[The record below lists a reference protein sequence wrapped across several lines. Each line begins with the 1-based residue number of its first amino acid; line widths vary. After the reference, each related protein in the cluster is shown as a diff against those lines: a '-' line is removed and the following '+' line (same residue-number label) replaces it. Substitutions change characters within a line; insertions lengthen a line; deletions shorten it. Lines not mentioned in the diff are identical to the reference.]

1 MNEAPPDRR
10 REDTLTTS
18 HAHLLKELRLPS
30 RYESLVAAIG
40 DDVAQ
45 LLVEPAEGTL
55 DIFRRVALHMKARG
69 RGLFLPLYA
78 RSGTGKTTLVS
89 SLATWLP
96 KEYAATARLAGGEV
110 SADRLRQAVDAV
122 AQAHV
127 LPANEDRIL
136 IVNVDDRES
145 DPPSDKELSQIK
157 GFLREDGPGSRTLV
171 VWPETSD
178 QHADAMSRSFEERA
192 GRSPIDIPVQVAGPV
207 AEEWQGLAIETLKLA
222 NGLSSLEALGVDPR
236 NYKSTQ
242 FHTLGDFLDEVSA
255 DFVGLLADLLGAT
268 RKPIRVII
276 VFASESG
283 NAGVLGELT
292 GGARYGFLDAD
303 RLISAT
309 PNSVIGKWWKSRAGL
324 LVQTI
329 VRLDARAVFITPSLA
344 LPVVR
349 RYGPQEAV
357 DVLETLDF
365 KPRPPS
371 EISTYFDRSE
381 FGRLLQR
388 LDSPTA
394 EIRGNPAHDARAGF
408 ALLASEY
415 GFGSGN
421 DKKLNR
427 AVGDFLAAAQ
437 SELGEA
443 VVEKRLEHLPL
454 IPDVAID
461 GADEAT
467 CIELHWRSGDF
478 LTTANRSEIAQYI
491 LKKLKAYAVESGW
504 ASD

>member
-1 MNEAPPDRR
+1 M
-10 REDTLTTS
+10 TTS
-18 HAHLLKELRLPS
+18 HVHLLQELRLPS
-30 RYESLVAAIG
+30 RFESLVATVGA
-40 DDVAQ
+40 DVAR
-45 LLVEPAEGTL
+45 LLVEPADETL
-55 DIFRRVALHMKARG
+55 EIFRRVALHVKARA

-78 RSGTGKTTLVS
+78 ESGTGKTTLVS
-89 SLATWLP
+89 SLSTWLP
-96 KEYAATARLAGGEV
+96 REFAASARLAGGEV
-110 SADRLRQAVDAV
+110 SADRLRQAVDAL
-122 AQAHV
+122 AQDHG
-127 LPANEDRIL
+127 LPANENRIL

-157 GFLREDGPGSRTLV
+157 GFLREDGAGSRTLV
-171 VWPETSD
+171 VWPETSGH
-178 QHADAMSRSFEERA
+178 HADAMARSFEARA
-192 GRSPIDIPVQVAGPV
+192 GRSPVDIPVQIVGPV

-222 NGLSSLEALGVDPR
+222 NRLGSLEALGVDPR
-236 NYKSTQ
+236 NYDPKAYT
-242 FHTLGDFLDEVSA
+242 TLGGFLDQVSA
-255 DFVGLLADLLGAT
+255 DFVGLLADLLNAT
-268 RKPIRVII
+268 RKPIRVVI
-276 VFASESG
+276 VFVSESG

-292 GGARYGFLDAD
+292 GSARYGFVDAD
-303 RLISAT
+303 RLLSAT
-309 PNSVIGKWWKSRAGL
+309 PNSVIGKWWSSRAGL

-344 LPVVR
+344 LPIVR
-349 RYGPQEAV
+349 RYGPSEAV

-443 VVEKRLEHLPL
+443 VVEKRLDYLPL
-454 IPDVAID
+454 IPDLAID
-461 GADEAT
+461 GIEEAT
-467 CIELHWRSGDF
+467 CLELHWRSGEF
-478 LTTANRSEIAQYI
+478 LTTTNRSEIAQYI

>member
-1 MNEAPPDRR
+1 MPN
-10 REDTLTTS
+10 S

-30 RYESLVAAIG
+30 RYESLVAAVG
-40 DDVAQ
+40 ADVAR
-45 LLVEPAEGTL
+45 LLVAPADDTL
-55 DIFRRVALHMKARG
+55 EIFRRVALHMKAKG
-69 RGLFLPLYA
+69 RGVFLPLHA

-89 SLATWLP
+89 TLATWLP
-96 KEYAATARLAGGEV
+96 REFAITARLAGGEV
-110 SADRLRQAVDAV
+110 SADRLRQAVDAA
-122 AQAHV
+122 AQDHG
-127 LPANEDRIL
+127 LPANEKRIL
-136 IVNVDDRES
+136 VVNVDDRES

-178 QHADAMSRSFEERA
+178 KNADAMARSFEERA
-192 GRSPIDIPVQVAGPV
+192 GRSPVDIPVRVAGPID
-207 AEEWQGLAIETLKLA
+207 EEWQGLAIETLKLA

-236 NYKSTQ
+236 NYDPEES
-242 FHTLGDFLDEVSA
+242 HTLGDFLDQVSA
-255 DFVGLLADLLGAT
+255 DFVELLADLLRAT
-268 RKPIRVII
+268 RKPVRVVI

-292 GGARYGFLDAD
+292 GSARYGLFDAD
-303 RLISAT
+303 RLLSAT
-309 PNSVIGKWWKSRAGL
+309 PNSVVGRWWASRAGL

-329 VRLDARAVFITPSLA
+329 VHLDARGVFITPSLA
-344 LPVVR
+344 LPIVR
-349 RYGPQEAV
+349 RYGPKEAI

-388 LDSPTA
+388 FDSPTA
-394 EIRGNPAHDARAGF
+394 ETRGNPAHDARAGF

-427 AVGDFLAAAQ
+427 AVGDFLEAAQ
-437 SELGEA
+437 SELGET
-443 VVEKRLEHLPL
+443 VIEQRLEHLPL
-454 IPDVAID
+454 IPDLAID
-461 GADEAT
+461 GIDEST
-467 CIELHWRSGDF
+467 CLEFHWRSGDF
-478 LTTANRSEIAQYI
+478 LTTTNRSEIAQYI
-491 LKKLKAYAVESGW
+491 LKKLKSYAVESGW